1 MGKTDE
7 GGGGGGEEKDRD
19 QQISDQSRK
28 SGSKHR
34 GEREENMKV
43 GERPKILAIKKLK
56 TMKLRTLLLN

>member
-56 TMKLRTLLLN
+56 Q